1 MVCFAKNTFL
11 RSFKSCLHAVRRCVL
26 PVVLVLA
33 AGLCGCVGQNNALPA
48 DAPTVTIGIDPFE
61 PYCYLDGNGQYAGID
76 VDLATE
82 AFTRLGYKVEF
93 QEINWPDKDDL
104 LQDGTVDCLWAC
116 FSMSG
121 REDLYQW
128 SGPYMSSRQ
137 VVAVRA
143 DSNIHDLADL
153 AGKRVGVQ
161 ATTKGEGLFLGKIP
175 SDLPA
180 AGQVSS
186 YAITD
191 DMFAALRKGY
201 VDAICGHEALI
212 AGWIGTETIAYY
224 RLLDESPLKTELG
237 VAFAK
242 GTHAELSLALT
253 QTLEQMQYDGTMGQI
268 LEKYGVNA
276 QKAMGGD
283 ENA

>member
-1 MVCFAKNTFL
+1 MFCFAKNTFL
-11 RSFKSCLHAVRRCVL
+11 RSFKSCLYAVRRCVL
-26 PVVLVLA
+26 PVMLVLA
-33 AGLCGCVGQNNALPA
+33 AGLCSCAGQNNALPA
-48 DAPTVTIGIDPFE
+48 NAPTVTIGIDPFE

-82 AFTRLGYKVEF
+82 AFTRLGYNVEF

-104 LQDGTVDCLWAC
+104 LQDGSVDCLWAC

-186 YAITD
+186 YATTD

-212 AGWIGTETIAYY
+212 AGWIGTETIAY

-253 QTLEQMQYDGTMGQI
+253 QTLQQMQYDGTMGNI

>member
-33 AGLCGCVGQNNALPA
+33 AGLCGCVGQNNALLA

-82 AFTRLGYKVEF
+82 AFTRLGYNVEF

-104 LQDGTVDCLWAC
+104 LQDGSVDCLWAC
-116 FSMSG
+116 FSMNG

-137 VVAVRA
+137 VIAVRA

-180 AGQVSS
+180 AGQVTS
-186 YAITD
+186 YAITG

-212 AGWIGTETIAYY
+212 AGWIGTETIAY
-224 RLLDESPLKTELG
+224 RLLDESPLKTGLG

-268 LEKYGVNA
+268 LEKYGIDA
-276 QKAMGGD
+276 QKATEGD
-283 ENA
+283 GNA

>member
-1 MVCFAKNTFL
+1 MFHFL
-11 RSFKSCLHAVRRCVL
+11 RSAAAACVSRAKRGGLCLA
-26 PVVLVLA
+26 LA
-33 AGLCGCVGQNNALPA
+33 AALAASLCACAGQNNALPA
-48 DAPTVTIGIDPFE
+48 NAPTVTIGIDPFE
-61 PYCYLDGNGQYAGID
+61 PYCYMDGNGQYAGID

-82 AFTRLGYKVEF
+82 AFTRLGYNVEF
-93 QEINWPDKDDL
+93 QEISWPDKDSL

-153 AGKRVGVQ
+153 AGKRIGVQ

-180 AGQVSS
+180 VQVSS
-186 YAITD
+186 YAITE

-212 AGWIGTETIAYY
+212 AGWIGTETIAY

-268 LEKYGVNA
+268 LEKYGIDA

>member
-1 MVCFAKNTFL
+1 MIFRFLHSAAAACISRAKRGRL
-11 RSFKSCLHAVRRCVL
+11 CLALAV
-26 PVVLVLA
+26 VLA
-33 AGLCGCVGQNNALPA
+33 ASLCACAGQNNALPA

-61 PYCYLDGNGQYAGID
+61 PYCYLDGDGQYAGID

-93 QEINWPDKDDL
+93 QEISWPDKDSL

-121 REDLYQW
+121 RADLYQW
-128 SGPYMSSRQ
+128 SGPYMCSRQ
-137 VVAVRA
+137 VIAVRA
-143 DSNIHDLADL
+143 DSNIRDLADL
-153 AGKRVGVQ
+153 AGKRIGVQ

-180 AGQVSS
+180 AQVSS
-186 YAITD
+186 FATTE

-201 VDAICGHEALI
+201 VDAVCGHEALV
-212 AGWIGTETIAYY
+212 AGWISTESIAY

-242 GTHAELSLALT
+242 GTHAELSTALT
-253 QTLEQMQYDGTMGQI
+253 QTLEQMQYDGTTGRI
-268 LEKYGVNA
+268 LEKYGIDA

-283 ENA
+283 EDA

>member
-1 MVCFAKNTFL
+1 MFHFL
-11 RSFKSCLHAVRRCVL
+11 RSAAAACISRAKRGGLCLA
-26 PVVLVLA
+26 LA
-33 AGLCGCVGQNNALPA
+33 AALAASLCACAGQNNAQPA
-48 DAPTVTIGIDPFE
+48 NTPTVTIGIDPFE
-61 PYCYLDGNGQYAGID
+61 PYCYMDGNGQYAGID

-82 AFTRLGYKVEF
+82 AFTRLGYNVEF
-93 QEINWPDKDDL
+93 QEISWPDKDDL
-104 LQDGTVDCLWAC
+104 LQDGTVDCVWAC
-116 FSMSG
+116 FSMNG

-143 DSNIHDLADL
+143 DSNIYELADL
-153 AGKRVGVQ
+153 AGKRIGVQ
-161 ATTKGEGLFLGKIP
+161 ATTKAEGLFLGKIP

-180 AGQVSS
+180 GQVSS
-186 YAITD
+186 YATTD

-212 AGWIGTETIAYY
+212 AGWIGTETIAY
-224 RLLDESPLKTELG
+224 RLLDESPLQTELG

-268 LEKYGVNA
+268 LEKYGIDA

>member
-1 MVCFAKNTFL
+1 MFDFAKNTFL
-11 RSFKSCLHAVRRCVL
+11 RSFKSRLQAVRRCVL
-26 PVVLVLA
+26 PVMLAQA
-33 AGLCGCVGQNNALPA
+33 AGLCGCAGQNNALPA

-61 PYCYLDGNGQYAGID
+61 PYCYLDANGQYAGID

-93 QEINWPDKDDL
+93 QEINWPDKDSL

-121 REDLYQW
+121 RADQYQW
-128 SGPYMSSRQ
+128 SGPYMYSRQ

-143 DSNIHDLADL
+143 DSNVHDLADL
-153 AGKRVGVQ
+153 AGKRIGVQ

-186 YAITD
+186 FATTE

-201 VDAICGHEALI
+201 VDAVCGHEALV
-212 AGWIGTETIAYY
+212 AGWIGTETIAY

-242 GTHAELSLALT
+242 GTHAELSAALT
-253 QTLEQMQYDGTMGQI
+253 QTLEQMQYDGTTGRI
-268 LEKYGVNA
+268 LEKYGVDA

>member
-1 MVCFAKNTFL
+1 MVFRFLQSAAACISRAKRGWL
-11 RSFKSCLHAVRRCVL
+11 CLA
-26 PVVLVLA
+26 LA
-33 AGLCGCVGQNNALPA
+33 ASLCACVGQNNALPA

-61 PYCYLDGNGQYAGID
+61 PYCYMDGNGQYAGID

-82 AFTRLGYKVEF
+82 AFTRLGYNVEF

-116 FSMSG
+116 FSMNG

-143 DSNIHDLADL
+143 DSNIHALVDL
-153 AGKRVGVQ
+153 AGKRIGVQ

-186 YAITD
+186 YATTD

-212 AGWIGTETIAYY
+212 AGWIGTETIAY
-224 RLLDESPLKTELG
+224 RLLDESPLKTGLG

-253 QTLEQMQYDGTMGQI
+253 QTLQQMQYDGTMGHI

>member
-1 MVCFAKNTFL
+1 MVFRFLQSAAACISRAKRGWL
-11 RSFKSCLHAVRRCVL
+11 CLA
-26 PVVLVLA
+26 LA
-33 AGLCGCVGQNNALPA
+33 ASLCACAGQNNALPA

-61 PYCYLDGNGQYAGID
+61 PYCYMDGNGQYAGID

-82 AFTRLGYKVEF
+82 AFTRLGYNVEF

-104 LQDGTVDCLWAC
+104 LQDGSVDCVWAC
-116 FSMSG
+116 FSMNG

-143 DSNIHDLADL
+143 DSNIHELADL
-153 AGKRVGVQ
+153 AGKRIGVQ
-161 ATTKGEGLFLGKIP
+161 ATTKAEGLFLGKIP

-180 AGQVSS
+180 GRVSS
-186 YAITD
+186 YATTD

-201 VDAICGHEALI
+201 VDAICGHEALV
-212 AGWIGTETIAYY
+212 AGWIGTETIAY

-253 QTLEQMQYDGTMGQI
+253 QTLQQMQYDGTMGRI

>member
-1 MVCFAKNTFL
+1 MFCFAKNTFL
-11 RSFKSCLHAVRRCVL
+11 RSFKSRLQAVRRCVL
-26 PVVLVLA
+26 PVMLVLA
-33 AGLCGCVGQNNALPA
+33 AGLCGCAGQNNALPA
-48 DAPTVTIGIDPFE
+48 NAPTVTIGIDPFE
-61 PYCYLDGNGQYAGID
+61 PYCYPDGDGQYAGID

-82 AFTRLGYKVEF
+82 AITRLGYKVEF
-93 QEINWPDKDDL
+93 QEINWHDKDSL
-104 LQDGTVDCLWAC
+104 LQDGTIDCLWAC

-128 SGPYMSSRQ
+128 SGPYMCSRQ

-153 AGKRVGVQ
+153 AGKRIGVQ

-186 YAITD
+186 FATTD

-201 VDAICGHEALI
+201 VDAICGHEALV
-212 AGWIGTETIAYY
+212 AGWIGTETIAY

-242 GTHAELSLALT
+242 GTHAELSTALT
-253 QTLEQMQYDGTMGQI
+253 QTLEQMQYDGTMGRI
-268 LEKYGVNA
+268 LEKYGIDA
-276 QKAMGGD
+276 QNAMGGD

>member
-1 MVCFAKNTFL
+1 MFCFAKNTFL
-11 RSFKSCLHAVRRCVL
+11 RSFKSRLQAVRRCVL
-26 PVVLVLA
+26 PVMLVLA
-33 AGLCGCVGQNNALPA
+33 AGLCGCAGQNNALPA
-48 DAPTVTIGIDPFE
+48 NAPTVTIGIDLFE
-61 PYCYLDGNGQYAGID
+61 PYCYPDGDGQYAGID

-82 AFTRLGYKVEF
+82 SFTRLGYKVEF
-93 QEINWPDKDDL
+93 QEINWHDKDSL
-104 LQDGTVDCLWAC
+104 LQDGTIDCLWAC

-128 SGPYMSSRQ
+128 SGPYMCSRQ

-153 AGKRVGVQ
+153 AGKRIGVQ

-186 YAITD
+186 FATTD

-201 VDAICGHEALI
+201 VDAICGHEALV
-212 AGWIGTETIAYY
+212 AGWIGTETIAY

-242 GTHAELSLALT
+242 GTHAELSTALT
-253 QTLEQMQYDGTMGQI
+253 QTLEQMQYDGTMGRI
-268 LEKYGVNA
+268 LEKYGIDA

>member
-1 MVCFAKNTFL
+1 MFCFEKNTFL
-11 RSFKSCLHAVRRCVL
+11 RSFKSRLQAVRRCVL
-26 PVVLVLA
+26 PVMLVLA
-33 AGLCGCVGQNNALPA
+33 AGLCACAGQNNALPA

-61 PYCYLDGNGQYAGID
+61 PYCYMDSNGQYAGID
-76 VDLATE
+76 VELATE

-93 QEINWPDKDDL
+93 QEISWPDKDSL

-116 FSMSG
+116 FSMNG
-121 REDLYQW
+121 RADQYQW
-128 SGPYMSSRQ
+128 SGPYMYSRQ
-137 VVAVRA
+137 VVAVRD

-153 AGKRVGVQ
+153 AGKRIGVQ

-186 YAITD
+186 FATTE

-201 VDAICGHEALI
+201 VDAVCGHEALL
-212 AGWIGTETIAYY
+212 AGWIDTEAIAY
-224 RLLDESPLKTELG
+224 RLLDESPMKSELG

-242 GTHAELSLALT
+242 GTHAELSAALT
-253 QTLEQMQYDGTMGQI
+253 QTLEQMQNDGTTGRI
-268 LEKYGVNA
+268 LEKYGVDA
-276 QKAMGGD
+276 QKTMGGD

>member
-1 MVCFAKNTFL
+1 MIFRFL
-11 RSFKSCLHAVRRCVL
+11 RSAVAACISRAKRGGLCLAL
-26 PVVLVLA
+26 AAALA
-33 AGLCGCVGQNNALPA
+33 AGLCACAGQNNALPA
-48 DAPTVTIGIDPFE
+48 NAPTVTIGMDPFE
-61 PYCYLDGNGQYAGID
+61 PYCYLDSNGQYAGID

-82 AFTRLGYKVEF
+82 AFSRLGYKVEF
-93 QEINWPDKDDL
+93 QEINWPDKDSL

-116 FSMSG
+116 FSMNG
-121 REDLYQW
+121 
-128 SGPYMSSRQ
+128 
-137 VVAVRA
+137 RA

-153 AGKRVGVQ
+153 AGKRIGVQ

-186 YAITD
+186 FATTE

-201 VDAICGHEALI
+201 VDAVCGHEALL
-212 AGWIGTETIAYY
+212 AGWIDTETIAY
-224 RLLDESPLKTELG
+224 RLLDESPMKSELG

-242 GTHAELSLALT
+242 GTHAELSAALT
-253 QTLEQMQYDGTMGQI
+253 QTLEQMQYEGTTGRI
-268 LEKYGVNA
+268 LEKYGVDA

>member
-1 MVCFAKNTFL
+1 MIFRFLHSAVAACISRAKHGRL
-11 RSFKSCLHAVRRCVL
+11 CLALAV
-26 PVVLVLA
+26 VLA
-33 AGLCGCVGQNNALPA
+33 ASLCACAGQNNALPA
-48 DAPTVTIGIDPFE
+48 NAPTVTIGIDPFE
-61 PYCYLDGNGQYAGID
+61 PYCYLDGDGQYAGID

-93 QEINWPDKDDL
+93 QEISWPDKDSL

-121 REDLYQW
+121 RTDLYQW
-128 SGPYMSSRQ
+128 SGPYMCSRQ
-137 VVAVRA
+137 VIAVRA
-143 DSNIHDLADL
+143 DSSIHDLADL
-153 AGKRVGVQ
+153 AGKRIGVQ

-180 AGQVSS
+180 GQVSS
-186 YAITD
+186 FATTE

-201 VDAICGHEALI
+201 VDAVCGHEALV
-212 AGWIGTETIAYY
+212 AGWIGTETTAY

-242 GTHAELSLALT
+242 GTHAELSTALT
-253 QTLEQMQYDGTMGQI
+253 QTLEQMQYDGATGRI
-268 LEKYGVNA
+268 LEKYGIDA

-283 ENA
+283 EDA

>member
-1 MVCFAKNTFL
+1 MIFRFLHSAAAACISRAKHGRL
-11 RSFKSCLHAVRRCVL
+11 CLALAV
-26 PVVLVLA
+26 VLA
-33 AGLCGCVGQNNALPA
+33 ASLCACAGQNNALPA

-61 PYCYLDGNGQYAGID
+61 PYCYLDGDGQYAGID

-93 QEINWPDKDDL
+93 QEINWPDKDSL

-121 REDLYQW
+121 CTDLYQW
-128 SGPYMSSRQ
+128 SGPYMCSRQ
-137 VVAVRA
+137 VIAVRT

-153 AGKRVGVQ
+153 AGKRIGVQ

-175 SDLPA
+175 SDLPMA
-180 AGQVSS
+180 QVSS
-186 YAITD
+186 FATTE

-201 VDAICGHEALI
+201 VDAVCGHEALV
-212 AGWIGTETIAYY
+212 AGWIGTETTAY

-242 GTHAELSLALT
+242 GTHAELSTALT
-253 QTLEQMQYDGTMGQI
+253 QTLEQMQYDGATGRI
-268 LEKYGVNA
+268 LEKYGIDA

-283 ENA
+283 EDA

>member
-1 MVCFAKNTFL
+1 MVFRFLQSAAACISRAKRGWL
-11 RSFKSCLHAVRRCVL
+11 CLA
-26 PVVLVLA
+26 LA
-33 AGLCGCVGQNNALPA
+33 AALAASLCACAGQNNAMPA

-61 PYCYLDGNGQYAGID
+61 PYCYMDGNGQYAGID

-82 AFTRLGYKVEF
+82 AFTRLGYKIEF

-104 LQDGTVDCLWAC
+104 LQDGTVDCVWAC
-116 FSMSG
+116 FSMNG

-143 DSNIHDLADL
+143 DSDIHELADL
-153 AGKRVGVQ
+153 AGKRIGVQ
-161 ATTKGEGLFLGKIP
+161 ATTKAEGLFLGKIP

-180 AGQVSS
+180 GQVSS
-186 YAITD
+186 YATTD

-201 VDAICGHEALI
+201 VDAICGHEALV
-212 AGWIGTETIAYY
+212 AGWIGTETIAY

-253 QTLEQMQYDGTMGQI
+253 QTLQQMQYDGTMGRI

>member
-1 MVCFAKNTFL
+1 MFHFL
-11 RSFKSCLHAVRRCVL
+11 RSAAAACVSRAKRGGLCLA
-26 PVVLVLA
+26 LA
-33 AGLCGCVGQNNALPA
+33 AALAAALCACAGQDNALPA

-61 PYCYLDGNGQYAGID
+61 PYCYMDGNGQYAGID
-76 VDLATE
+76 VNLATE
-82 AFTRLGYKVEF
+82 AFTRLGYNVEF
-93 QEINWPDKDDL
+93 QEINWPDKDSL

-153 AGKRVGVQ
+153 AGKRIGVQ

-180 AGQVSS
+180 VQVSS
-186 YAITD
+186 YAITE

-212 AGWIGTETIAYY
+212 AGWIGTETIAY

-242 GTHAELSLALT
+242 GTHAELSVALT

-268 LEKYGVNA
+268 LEKYGIDA